1 MYMKKNQIIFVV
13 ILAGVLFLL
22 TFIITIFSIFRIQKF
37 EFSNLVYE
45 DKLME
50 SGIVEE
56 LKERVEKKFKGHS
69 SVFFGVKE
77 IEQVV
82 KELSSN
88 NKNYLIVE
96 KVEKLSPKEVRI
108 TIGQRQID
116 NYCYQENNTY
126 YHFNTHGEV
135 LQISNTQ
142 ENQLLSIPNLL
153 VNDAVKLMT
162 KNLKVGQAIV
172 GMNTAEKNNLNSLKM
187 ILQSLD
193 AYFAQKKQYRT
204 CQYIKKVV
212 KDESVPDIYTSN
224 VISFNFNI
232 ENDFHYVVGENSYE
246 IYFTKVTEHTA
257 EKVEAMAN
265 KLNLR
270 EKEAKHN
277 RLFITFN
284 GTTNV
289 ANADWTNK

>member
-116 NYCYQENNTY
+116 NYCYQENNT
-126 YHFNTHGEV
+126 
-135 LQISNTQ
+135 
-142 ENQLLSIPNLL
+142 
-153 VNDAVKLMT
+153 
-162 KNLKVGQAIV
+162 
-172 GMNTAEKNNLNSLKM
+172 
-187 ILQSLD
+187 
-193 AYFAQKKQYRT
+193 
-204 CQYIKKVV
+204 
-212 KDESVPDIYTSN
+212 
-224 VISFNFNI
+224 
-232 ENDFHYVVGENSYE
+232 
-246 IYFTKVTEHTA
+246 
-257 EKVEAMAN
+257 
-265 KLNLR
+265 
-270 EKEAKHN
+270 
-277 RLFITFN
+277 
-284 GTTNV
+284 
-289 ANADWTNK
+289 